1 MQDYFVPPQ
10 YDSFG
15 TEFEAHRYYRL
26 AEFAVSGRCACN
38 GHSSSC
44 EGNTWPPPQC
54 ACEHSTGGAA
64 CDQCLPLFFRGS
76 STGDDRPGFEDG
88 PCEACECN
96 DLAATC
102 SSDGE
107 CLGCANNTAGD
118 SCEFCAAGF
127 YTATLSEPGSD
138 GNDEAHEAGEA
149 APTAACTW
157 DDIARE
163 CGASMTDCLTDLGC
177 AAIIANFQND
187 AYELTAADMQDGLF
201 KTFFACAAPVCSA
214 DDDDDA
220 DTGGAGTTAA
230 PAAPAAVCLP
240 CGCNALGTVS
250 DLLGDGI
257 RACNRDGGNCSC
269 IAGVEGRTC
278 DACPSGTF
286 GPLERSVAAAAGAE
300 DGSVC
305 APCSCADGQTCSADT
320 GECSWNCDDAHTGKA
335 CVACSVGWHVVIQ
348 GNELS
353 GTPAICK
360 QCDAECGS
368 LGCNAGGSII
378 ESCNSVCANMKNA
391 THCIAGCPNGAFQD
405 ASPLLDSTGTCHPC
419 HSECAETCASS
430 GASEHACD
438 YECKN
443 KIFEDTCVP
452 KCPARSYDAGG
463 QYCGTCH
470 AECAGGC
477 VGPTEFDCDTAGCK
491 HVVDDGGCNSACR
504 IGDFAHRM
512 SVTSDAGQVVFVCRR
527 CSEHCD
533 RNAGCHGPSDV
544 DCNLCS
550 DDSFVQIVGETPGLQ
565 CVGACDADSYSAPG
579 TIRGGGGAGGGNGG
593 TAAPAENVC
602 LPCNV
607 QCKGGCNGPSAYNC
621 TAGCANANFDGACFE
636 ACPPSTYSTIASKG
650 SESEPEVM
658 CHKCDAHCKECDGPG
673 ADDCI
678 QCADDAFQEGPF
690 ASPDGRCTTECSD
703 GMYGAFGRCIACDAQ
718 CKDGCSSSGHRGGA
732 CSSCKHL
739 TFGSSCYSECP
750 HMTLAS
756 SDNKTCI
763 QCHASCAG
771 GCDGPDDTDCA
782 QCLSVTVDG
791 RCLAGCPK
799 GTFRVA
805 SEIPGQ
811 ADTCA
816 ACSGHCDEERG
827 CHGPRPSDCV
837 VCRASTIFYNG
848 ACVDSCPRDHY
859 AEVPGN
865 GGRSTCQ
872 PCNTVCSQDI
882 DSAAAIC
889 SGPSAEQCTKCG
901 GKQSAGGSC
910 VAECPALFWAATN
923 DADNAGGTVGDAV
936 DGGTTSFDG
945 NKLCTACHEECAE
958 GCRAAGAKACKA
970 CKHFDHGG
978 KCVQT
983 CPSLMY
989 GDVELKACV
998 ECSSLCAAG
1007 CFGPDPEHCV
1017 GDRTSL
1023 EPVCSRNALITEG
1036 GLCTSSCDPLTE
1048 YRQDRRCLACD
1059 EECSDAAGCKGHGP
1073 GNCRACKTFELAGA
1087 CVAACPQGWHAPA
1100 SLNESSANAS
1110 DAIDGRDSNADR
1122 TCQRCD
1128 SQCSSSGCT
1137 GPGVEGCRTCRYI
1150 NANGTCTSSCPP
1162 NHFQDFMGCHACN
1175 SECANGCVGPL
1186 ASDCM
1191 GCTNWRSQLGVCSSA
1206 CNLDESFAVSAQ
1218 KECHACHSQCLVT
1231 PGSGGCPTGPRADQ
1245 CATCRK
1251 FSDNGICKDS
1261 CSPNQ
1266 YPRRDPD
1273 DLARALSGSCVAC
1286 HPLCGQKGCVGP
1298 NSNDCVADGCQTL
1311 SIVEPDAPSGFR
1323 CVESCPEG
1331 TYEDAASRVC
1341 RPCHA
1346 ECLYGCS
1353 SGGGEGD
1360 CTSQAAAGMSAIAG
1374 GSNSDAAAS
1383 FTAMALGCRNVAQPF
1398 LSGDGARCLETCLS
1412 ATYKTASGICE
1423 ACNPACGESGCVGHP
1438 DHCRTH
1444 PEQQCSKDTDYF
1456 DLATLTCRPCNPQC
1470 RSAAGGGAACRGGG
1484 ADMCVECAHAH
1495 LGEYCVETCDTASTS
1510 QTHYY
1515 LEPSTDHCRECHE
1528 ECAGGCTG
1536 PSSADC
1542 NECQNYKLAETDVCV
1557 AKCETGKEYS
1567 AVVATK
1573 LGNGVYV
1580 DVAVCYPCNPLLG
1593 PGPSDCS
1600 VCGLVTNGKG
1610 KCKTACDSPEVAGEG
1625 GVCMCPTEAGAFF
1638 NNQGD
1643 CKPCH
1648 VQCKATVGCT
1658 SYNPIHCVGDPETGN
1673 HGCKNVQRADGRCVE
1688 ACLDLEKPNPET
1700 NICECDLLVAFV
1712 DDISAQCVA
1721 CHAECTEG
1729 CVGPSNADCLN
1740 TPGAGCLHVYF
1751 PAAASVAGQ
1760 DFHGGNSTTA
1770 ESSSSS
1776 SSMAAVLAPAGAGGE
1791 DRSVGRCV
1799 PTCDHAAGF
1808 VPGGPD
1814 RVCSCNADHFE
1825 TVAGECRRCS
1835 TACRNGCVGPF
1846 ETNCTEC
1853 AAFLVDGECTDKCPR
1868 GTVGDYITR
1877 TCGQC
1882 HAECGANG
1890 CSVPNDASMCTRKL
1904 GHSTCA
1910 SVMDNDG
1917 CAAACPGERPYMV
1930 KEVVA
1935 NPTDGNVGTFLT
1947 CTSWCPSGQPY
1958 FNDPRNATE
1967 VVDGLNIT
1975 QIRANGTSSETVD
1988 YGACRDWE
1996 YEAGIEQ
2003 RCGGYSSYAALVDA
2017 HSAGSQWHSIPA
2029 LGRVCGASCGS
2040 IVDGAGIALV
2050 QNNAFPNELRCSLP
2064 GVANAEAIASAM
2076 MMDASDRSAQLE
2088 TKDIYVI
2095 AVACAG
2101 ALILF
2106 FIYYLVKQKGARHKD
2121 MQKSMVVHAPHLQQ
2135 QQQYISMLGPG
2146 MPPTPRDITDSPSYV
2161 NPYSAYKNIQT
2172 PAALGRHSHQHP
2184 YGRPGAS
2191 MVDSPSYMDPYA
2203 GYRNVQTPMAMSQL
2217 RTGGGGGGSGG
2228 GGGVG
2233 GGRAP
2238 PSRLRQGAP
2247 PRLLLEGGGSS
2258 AVPPTPGSPLGGAA
2272 GSVTSSEL

>member
-1 MQDYFVPPQ
+1 
-10 YDSFG
+10 
-15 TEFEAHRYYRL
+15 
-26 AEFAVSGRCACN
+26 
-38 GHSSSC
+38 
-44 EGNTWPPPQC
+44 
-54 ACEHSTGGAA
+54 
-64 CDQCLPLFFRGS
+64 
-76 STGDDRPGFEDG
+76 
-88 PCEACECN
+88 
-96 DLAATC
+96 
-102 SSDGE
+102 
-107 CLGCANNTAGD
+107 
-118 SCEFCAAGF
+118 
-127 YTATLSEPGSD
+127 
-138 GNDEAHEAGEA
+138 
-149 APTAACTW
+149 
-157 DDIARE
+157 
-163 CGASMTDCLTDLGC
+163 
-177 AAIIANFQND
+177 
-187 AYELTAADMQDGLF
+187 
-201 KTFFACAAPVCSA
+201 
-214 DDDDDA
+214 
-220 DTGGAGTTAA
+220 
-230 PAAPAAVCLP
+230 
-240 CGCNALGTVS
+240 
-250 DLLGDGI
+250 
-257 RACNRDGGNCSC
+257 
-269 IAGVEGRTC
+269 
-278 DACPSGTF
+278 
-286 GPLERSVAAAAGAE
+286 
-300 DGSVC
+300 
-305 APCSCADGQTCSADT
+305 
-320 GECSWNCDDAHTGKA
+320 
-335 CVACSVGWHVVIQ
+335 
-348 GNELS
+348 
-353 GTPAICK
+353 
-360 QCDAECGS
+360 
-368 LGCNAGGSII
+368 
-378 ESCNSVCANMKNA
+378 
-391 THCIAGCPNGAFQD
+391 
-405 ASPLLDSTGTCHPC
+405 
-419 HSECAETCASS
+419 
-430 GASEHACD
+430 
-438 YECKN
+438 
-443 KIFEDTCVP
+443 
-452 KCPARSYDAGG
+452 
-463 QYCGTCH
+463 
-470 AECAGGC
+470 
-477 VGPTEFDCDTAGCK
+477 
-491 HVVDDGGCNSACR
+491 
-504 IGDFAHRM
+504 
-512 SVTSDAGQVVFVCRR
+512 
-527 CSEHCD
+527 
-533 RNAGCHGPSDV
+533 
-544 DCNLCS
+544 
-550 DDSFVQIVGETPGLQ
+550 
-565 CVGACDADSYSAPG
+565 
-579 TIRGGGGAGGGNGG
+579 
-593 TAAPAENVC
+593 
-602 LPCNV
+602 
-607 QCKGGCNGPSAYNC
+607 
-621 TAGCANANFDGACFE
+621 
-636 ACPPSTYSTIASKG
+636 
-650 SESEPEVM
+650 
-658 CHKCDAHCKECDGPG
+658 
-673 ADDCI
+673 
-678 QCADDAFQEGPF
+678 
-690 ASPDGRCTTECSD
+690 
-703 GMYGAFGRCIACDAQ
+703 
-718 CKDGCSSSGHRGGA
+718 
-732 CSSCKHL
+732 
-739 TFGSSCYSECP
+739 
-750 HMTLAS
+750 
-756 SDNKTCI
+756 
-763 QCHASCAG
+763 
-771 GCDGPDDTDCA
+771 
-782 QCLSVTVDG
+782 
-791 RCLAGCPK
+791 
-799 GTFRVA
+799 
-805 SEIPGQ
+805 
-811 ADTCA
+811 
-816 ACSGHCDEERG
+816 
-827 CHGPRPSDCV
+827 
-837 VCRASTIFYNG
+837 
-848 ACVDSCPRDHY
+848 
-859 AEVPGN
+859 
-865 GGRSTCQ
+865 
-872 PCNTVCSQDI
+872 
-882 DSAAAIC
+882 
-889 SGPSAEQCTKCG
+889 
-901 GKQSAGGSC
+901 
-910 VAECPALFWAATN
+910 
-923 DADNAGGTVGDAV
+923 
-936 DGGTTSFDG
+936 
-945 NKLCTACHEECAE
+945 
-958 GCRAAGAKACKA
+958 
-970 CKHFDHGG
+970 
-978 KCVQT
+978 
-983 CPSLMY
+983 
-989 GDVELKACV
+989 
-998 ECSSLCAAG
+998 
-1007 CFGPDPEHCV
+1007 
-1017 GDRTSL
+1017 
-1023 EPVCSRNALITEG
+1023 
-1036 GLCTSSCDPLTE
+1036 
-1048 YRQDRRCLACD
+1048 
-1059 EECSDAAGCKGHGP
+1059 
-1073 GNCRACKTFELAGA
+1073 
-1087 CVAACPQGWHAPA
+1087 
-1100 SLNESSANAS
+1100 
-1110 DAIDGRDSNADR
+1110 
-1122 TCQRCD
+1122 
-1128 SQCSSSGCT
+1128 
-1137 GPGVEGCRTCRYI
+1137 
-1150 NANGTCTSSCPP
+1150 
-1162 NHFQDFMGCHACN
+1162 
-1175 SECANGCVGPL
+1175 
-1186 ASDCM
+1186 
-1191 GCTNWRSQLGVCSSA
+1191 
-1206 CNLDESFAVSAQ
+1206 
-1218 KECHACHSQCLVT
+1218 
-1231 PGSGGCPTGPRADQ
+1231 
-1245 CATCRK
+1245 
-1251 FSDNGICKDS
+1251 
-1261 CSPNQ
+1261 
-1266 YPRRDPD
+1266 
-1273 DLARALSGSCVAC
+1273 
-1286 HPLCGQKGCVGP
+1286 
-1298 NSNDCVADGCQTL
+1298 
-1311 SIVEPDAPSGFR
+1311 
-1323 CVESCPEG
+1323 
-1331 TYEDAASRVC
+1331 
-1341 RPCHA
+1341 
-1346 ECLYGCS
+1346 
-1353 SGGGEGD
+1353 
-1360 CTSQAAAGMSAIAG
+1360 
-1374 GSNSDAAAS
+1374 
-1383 FTAMALGCRNVAQPF
+1383 
-1398 LSGDGARCLETCLS
+1398 
-1412 ATYKTASGICE
+1412 
-1423 ACNPACGESGCVGHP
+1423 
-1438 DHCRTH
+1438 
-1444 PEQQCSKDTDYF
+1444 
-1456 DLATLTCRPCNPQC
+1456 
-1470 RSAAGGGAACRGGG
+1470 
-1484 ADMCVECAHAH
+1484 MCVECAHAH

-1740 TPGAGCLHVYF
+1740 TPGGGCLHVYF
-1751 PAAASVAGQ
+1751 PAAASVVGQ

-1814 RVCSCNADHFE
+1814 RVCACNADHFE

-2172 PAALGRHSHQHP
+2172 PAALGRRSHQHP